1 MEGKNRSDKYPKI
14 GEDGETGTL
23 DVEIFYS
30 KIEFLQFKRDIKLF
44 DTQGLYDKDHAKY
57 NNK

>member
-1 MEGKNRSDKYPKI
+1 MEGKNHSGKYPEI
-14 GEDGETGTL
+14 GEVGESGTL

-30 KIEFLQFKRDIKLF
+30 KIEFLQFKREIKLF
-44 DTQGLYDKDHAKY
+44 DTQGLYDKDHVKY